1 MFSSLLT
8 VSIHKQN
15 KTGYKTTYRIPVV
28 LICFYF
34 HSLFLKKGGGRSFFE
49 LNKCLTSNIFD
60 SVLPCMLDFFLY
72 TKCIV
77 LREYHEPNRE
87 SNRIVEHCCC
97 IYVINKLNI
106 KRKPS
111 VRKNS

>member
-15 KTGYKTTYRIPVV
+15 KTTYRIPVV

-34 HSLFLKKGGGRSFFE
+34 HSLFLKKGGGVVRFS
-49 LNKCLTSNIFD
+49 NLTNVLLPNIFD
-60 SVLPCMLDFFLY
+60 SVLPCMLDFVLY

-77 LREYHEPNRE
+77 LREYHEPNKE